1 MRRNDPRA
9 QQLLCAKNRV
19 RTYAYTVAWRGPSFV
34 IQAARE
40 AAPTATDEV
49 LLWHVRRVGHSDE
62 YGRTRFAVPGQSFGR
77 AAAVYTPI
85 TTHSAHLRVLR
96 SWQTYSVVVRP
107 HTISINFP
115 AVSSSSSRSSRRN
128 RNRNVTL

>member
-1 MRRNDPRA
+1 MRRCDPRA

-77 AAAVYTPI
+77 RRRCRRLYADNYSLCSPACSAILANLLRRRPAAYDI
-85 TTHSAHLRVLR
+85 DKL
-96 SWQTYSVVVRP
+96 
-107 HTISINFP
+107 
-115 AVSSSSSRSSRRN
+115 SRR
-128 RNRNVTL
+128 